1 MPIPLTLYVFRECS
15 DIDHPLE
22 YDHILIFIGAFDMNV
37 SDNNLNKLAVAMVGL
52 FFVYAL
58 WEQFAPQ
65 ASPGVA
71 ELTKAN
77 ILVTS
82 TSESDRQE
90 ACKLF
95 GQAVRAG
102 NKEAVFGLSDC
113 IGQSKKGTPESRR
126 ALQYAVLTMA
136 IPDILKPDEKPVKS
150 SRDPVAERAALGC
163 TPEEIK
169 EASKIDVVKVLQ
181 GEESLT
187 DFVFRALK

>member
-1 MPIPLTLYVFRECS
+1 
-15 DIDHPLE
+15 
-22 YDHILIFIGAFDMNV
+22 MNV
-37 SDNNLNKLAVAMVGL
+37 TDNNLNKLAVAMVGL

-71 ELTKAN
+71 ELTRAN
-77 ILVTS
+77 LLIQSSSAT
-82 TSESDRQE
+82 DRQE

-95 GQAVRAG
+95 GSAVRAG

-113 IGQSKKGTPESRR
+113 IGKSDKGTLESRR
-126 ALQYAVLTMA
+126 ALQYAVLSMA
-136 IPDILKPDEKPVKS
+136 VPDILKPDEKPVKAT
-150 SRDPVAERAALGC
+150 RDALAERNALGC
-163 TPEEIK
+163 TDQEIA
-169 EASKIDVVKVLQ
+169 EAKKIDVVKVLQ

>member
-1 MPIPLTLYVFRECS
+1 
-15 DIDHPLE
+15 
-22 YDHILIFIGAFDMNV
+22 MNV
-37 SDNNLNKLAVAMVGL
+37 TDNNLNKLAVAMVGI

-71 ELTKAN
+71 ELAQAN
-77 ILVTS
+77 LLMTS
-82 TSESDRQE
+82 TSAADRQE

-95 GQAVRAG
+95 GAAVRAG
-102 NKEAVFGLSDC
+102 NKEGVFGLSDC
-113 IGQSKKGTPESRR
+113 IGQSDKGTPESRR

-136 IPDILKPDEKPVKS
+136 IPDVLKPDEKPVKS
-150 SRDPVAERAALGC
+150 LRDPVAERAALGC
-163 TPEEIK
+163 TEQEIA
-169 EASKIDVVKVLQ
+169 EAKKIDVIKVLQ